1 MCCCSDAAMAQK
13 NDRDRRVLPP
23 CPQAHRSIESKRVS
37 GGRRRD
43 CTALADP
50 GAHCGHQA
58 CESQDA
64 NAGPRLAEIKAIAA
78 APSHQCPHQLTK
90 FTALHWQHPFRRGHA
105 NRRKSQETRQA
116 PQPGNYRGDT
126 AGGEPLWRKPH
137 KQRGRTKPWC
147 NSRTSAK
154 KGTLLRRALHQN
166 YHEKRGG
173 FVILELQMHQKEP
186 EEQARGSERGDTA
199 TAT

>member
-1 MCCCSDAAMAQK
+1 MAQK

-23 CPQAHRSIESKRVS
+23 CPQAHRSIESKIVS

-43 CTALADP
+43 CTALPDP

-116 PQPGNYRGDT
+116 PQPKTRERWGTIVEEAPQAEGEDQAVVQLAHQREEGD
-126 AGGEPLWRKPH
+126 PP
-137 KQRGRTKPWC
+137 
-147 NSRTSAK
+147 TSSSTSK
-154 KGTLLRRALHQN
+154 LPRE
-166 YHEKRGG
+166 EKR
-173 FVILELQMHQKEP
+173 LRHPRAPDAPEEKEP
-186 EEQARGSERGDTA
+186 
-199 TAT
+199 